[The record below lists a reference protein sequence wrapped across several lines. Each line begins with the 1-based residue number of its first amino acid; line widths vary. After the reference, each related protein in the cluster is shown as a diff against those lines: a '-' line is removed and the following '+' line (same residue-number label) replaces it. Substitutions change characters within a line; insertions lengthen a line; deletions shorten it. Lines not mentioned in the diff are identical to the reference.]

1 MDFGIST
8 RCFGT
13 TTLTQDRLEQL
24 VRAGF
29 QRIELHAAVPGYD
42 YRNRSNVR
50 GIARWFGDN
59 GLPSPSLHLPFERDV
74 LASSFTERQLATDD
88 IKRCLE
94 ITDLLVV
101 DFAVLHLGVPG
112 QTFNPVLFDR
122 AYAAV
127 AAIQAFSGV
136 RVLLETLS
144 NEIAT
149 FERLAEFRAAAQLP
163 HLGICYD
170 TEHGEMAGPID
181 AIHLNDRG
189 ENETRV
195 WPFEGKRNW
204 PALVEQLIL
213 AEFAGP
219 AILEAENDRLAK
231 AVDARSRLTDLMAE
245 AADSIEEFR
254 LKYKLSSPKSEDE
267 E

>member
-13 TTLTQDRLEQL
+13 TTLTPNLLDRLL
-24 VRAGF
+24 RAGF
-29 QRIELHAAVPGYD
+29 QRVELHAAVPGYD
-42 YRNRSNVR
+42 YRNRSTVR
-50 GIARWFGDN
+50 GIARWFLDN
-59 GLPSPSLHLPFERDV
+59 GLPAPSLHLPYEKDL
-74 LASSFTERQLATDD
+74 LASSAAERQLAIDD
-88 IKRCLE
+88 TKRSLE
-94 ITDLLVV
+94 LADLLAV
-101 DFAVLHLGVPG
+101 DFVVLHLGVPG

-122 AYAAV
+122 AYSAV

-149 FERLAEFRAAAQLP
+149 PERLAEFRIAAQLP
-163 HLGICYD
+163 QIGICYD
-170 TEHGEMAGPID
+170 TAHGEMAGSID

-189 ENETRV
+189 KEDTRV
-195 WPFEGKRNW
+195 WPFEGTRNW
-204 PALVEQLIL
+204 PALVERL
-213 AEFAGP
+213 ALAGFAGP
-219 AILEAENDRLAK
+219 AILEAEDDRLEK

-245 AADSIEEFR
+245 AADSVEEFR
-254 LKYKLSSPKSEDE
+254 LKYKLPFPKSEDE